1 MLDKICDKIK
11 YLKYLIGKKGGITN
25 SINHNF
31 GKIRINWYSSLP
43 IKNILT
49 FHIVIILIKSVV
61 NKNENKFCYNTFLEK
76 GLYKWKFQSAIFVYY
91 EYYIMIELTFLK
103 ELMLKQV
110 YENNVTFVT
119 ICIS

>member
-31 GKIRINWYSSLP
+31 GKIRINWYNSLP
-43 IKNILT
+43 IKTILT
-49 FHIVIILIKSVV
+49 FHFVIILIKSVV

-76 GLYKWKFQSAIFVYY
+76 GLYKCKVPVS
-91 EYYIMIELTFLK
+91 
-103 ELMLKQV
+103 
-110 YENNVTFVT
+110 N
-119 ICIS
+119 ICILWILYYDRIDLSEGIDVKTSVSK